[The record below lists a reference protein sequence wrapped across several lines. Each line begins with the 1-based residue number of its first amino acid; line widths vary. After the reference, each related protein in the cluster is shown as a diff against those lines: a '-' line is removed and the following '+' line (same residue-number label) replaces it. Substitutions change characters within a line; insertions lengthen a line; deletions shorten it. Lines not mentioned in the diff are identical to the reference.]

1 MEKSKALKLNV
12 FGKVKYKYFL
22 FEVLYIYFKWMIR
35 Y

>member
-12 FGKVKYKYFL
+12 YDKVKYKYFL
-22 FEVLYIYFKWMIR
+22 FEVSYIYFKWIKR